1 MPVAMSLSE
10 SIKIALKRGAL
21 VTAANWE
28 VVVIQF
34 VADSAFKALLTVPVL
49 GAAFLLA
56 LIVGSSVPDV
66 LSSDLRSTVMLA
78 LATLGEHR
86 GALAAYLAGV
96 TIVIVGGSML
106 MFLVKSGSVAVL
118 VAAERQAP
126 AVEQP
131 PLRSEVVREG
141 SRFSLEAFSDGC
153 TTFGRRF
160 VRLGLI
166 LTAAYAVSVALYLAL
181 IVVSYRWTNA
191 AGVAWLGTVLAAFG
205 SLILV
210 AWITVLNLLYL
221 LAQLITVAANTSV
234 ARAMAAVPRFVVR
247 KRRLVGG
254 IFLVVVALV
263 MLATAASV
271 LATAALGFIGF
282 VPVVGL
288 AMLPLQLV
296 AWLCRGL
303 LFEYLG
309 LAALGAYARVLRGTA
324 GALGTDGAPAT
335 SLHRTPMMGQ
345 MT

>member
-1 MPVAMSLSE
+1 MSLSE
-10 SIKIALKRGAL
+10 SIKLALKRGAL
-21 VTAANWE
+21 ITAANWE

-34 VADSAFKALLTVPVL
+34 IADSVFKALLTVPVI

-66 LSSDLRSTVMLA
+66 LAGDLRTTVILA
-78 LATLGEHR
+78 LTTLAEHR
-86 GALAAYLAGV
+86 GALAAYIAGV
-96 TIVIVGGSML
+96 VVVVIGASIL
-106 MFLVKSGSVAVL
+106 MFLVKSGSVAIL
-118 VAAERQAP
+118 VDAERHAP
-126 AVEQP
+126 GIEQP
-131 PLRSEVVREG
+131 PLRPEVVREG
-141 SRFSLEAFSDGC
+141 NRFSLEMFSAGC

-166 LTAAYAVSVALYLAL
+166 LTAAYAVTIAIYLAL
-181 IVVSYRWTNA
+181 IVLSYRWTNA
-191 AGVAWLGTVLAAFG
+191 MGFAWLGTIVAAAG
-205 SLILV
+205 SLVLV

-221 LAQLITVAANTSV
+221 LAQLITVAADTSV
-234 ARAMAAVPRFVVR
+234 ASAMATVPRFVAR
-247 KRRLVGG
+247 ERRLVGG

-263 MLATAASV
+263 LLATAASI

-288 AMLPLQLV
+288 AMLPLQLM

-309 LAALGAYARVLRGTA
+309 LAALGAYARVLRGSPGVLRSA
-324 GALGTDGAPAT
+324 AASLNHAP
-335 SLHRTPMMGQ
+335 LMGQ

>member
-1 MPVAMSLSE
+1 MPLTEA
-10 SIKIALKRGAL
+10 IKIALKRGAL

-34 VADSAFKALLTVPVL
+34 AADSAFKALLTVPVL
-49 GAAFLLA
+49 GAAFLIA
-56 LIVGSSVPDV
+56 LIVGSSVPEAIAG
-66 LSSDLRSTVMLA
+66 DLRSTVVIA
-78 LATLGEHR
+78 LATLGEHQS
-86 GALAAYLAGV
+86 ALAAYLVGV
-96 TIVIVGGSML
+96 IVVMVGGSVL

-118 VAAERQAP
+118 VDAERQAP
-126 AVEQP
+126 LVEQP
-131 PLRSEVVREG
+131 PLRSEVVRQG
-141 SRFSLEAFSDGC
+141 GRFSLEAFSDGC

-181 IVVSYRWTNA
+181 IIGFYRWTNA
-191 AGVAWLGTVLAAFG
+191 TGVAWLGTAFAAVG

-234 ARAMAAVPRFVVR
+234 ARAMAAVPRFVAR
-247 KRRLVGG
+247 ERRLVGG
-254 IFLVVVALV
+254 IFVVVVALV

-288 AMLPLQLV
+288 AMLPLQLM

-309 LAALGAYARVLRGTA
+309 LSALGAYAKVLRGTA
-324 GALGTDGAPAT
+324 GVLRTDNTPAT
-335 SLHRTPMMGQ
+335 SLHRTPVMGQ

>member
-1 MPVAMSLSE
+1 MSLSE

-21 VTAANWE
+21 VTAANWQ

-34 VADSAFKALLTVPVL
+34 AADSVFKTLLTVPVI
-49 GAAFLLA
+49 GAAFLIA
-56 LIVGSSVPDV
+56 LIVGGSVPDV
-66 LSSDLRSTVMLA
+66 LASDLRSTVWLA
-78 LATLGEHR
+78 LSTLAEHK

-96 TIVIVGGSML
+96 LVVVIGASVL
-106 MFLVKSGSVAVL
+106 MFLVKSGSFAVL
-118 VAAERQAP
+118 VDAERHAP
-126 AVEQP
+126 VVEQP
-131 PLRSEVVREG
+131 PLRAEVVREG
-141 SRFSLEAFSDGC
+141 GRFTLEAFSAGC
-153 TTFGRRF
+153 TMFGRRF

-166 LTAAYAVSVALYLAL
+166 LIAAYAVTVALYLAL
-181 IVVSYRWTNA
+181 IIVSYRWTNTP
-191 AGVAWLGTVLAAFG
+191 GLAWLGTIIAAAS
-205 SLILV
+205 SLVLV

-234 ARAMAAVPRFVVR
+234 ASAMATVPRFVAR
-247 KRRLVGG
+247 ERRLVGG
-254 IFLVVVALV
+254 IFIVVVALV

-288 AMLPLQLV
+288 AMLPLQFV

-309 LAALGAYARVLRGTA
+309 LAALGAYAKVLRGSA
-324 GALGTDGAPAT
+324 GVLRTDGAHAASLNRAPA
-335 SLHRTPMMGQ
+335 MGQ

>member
-1 MPVAMSLSE
+1 MSLSE

-28 VVVIQF
+28 VVVVQF
-34 VADSAFKALLTVPVL
+34 IADAVFKALLTVPVM
-49 GAAFLLA
+49 GAAFLVA

-78 LATLGEHR
+78 LTTLAEHQ
-86 GALAAYLAGV
+86 GALAAYLVGV
-96 TIVIVGGSML
+96 FVVVIGASVL
-106 MFLVKSGSVAVL
+106 MFLVKSGSVSIL
-118 VAAERQAP
+118 VDAERHAP
-126 AVEQP
+126 MVEQP
-131 PLRSEVVREG
+131 PLRPDVVREG
-141 SRFSLEAFSDGC
+141 GRFSLEAFSAGC
-153 TTFGRRF
+153 STFGRRF

-166 LTAAYAVSVALYLAL
+166 LTAAYAVTVAVYLAL
-181 IVVSYRWTNA
+181 IVVSYRWTNSAGLAWVGTMIA
-191 AGVAWLGTVLAAFG
+191 AAG

-234 ARAMAAVPRFVVR
+234 ATAIAAVPRFI
-247 KRRLVGG
+247 RRERHLVGG
-254 IFLVVVALV
+254 IFVVVIALV
-263 MLATAASV
+263 LLATAASV

-288 AMLPLQLV
+288 AMLPLQLM

-303 LFEYLG
+303 MFEYLG
-309 LAALGAYARVLRGTA
+309 LAALGAYAKVLRGST
-324 GALGTDGAPAT
+324 GVLRTDGAHAT
-335 SLHRTPMMGQ
+335 SLNRVPLMGQ

>member
-1 MPVAMSLSE
+1 MSLSE
-10 SIKIALKRGAL
+10 SIKLALKRGAL
-21 VTAANWE
+21 ITAANWE

-34 VADSAFKALLTVPVL
+34 IADAVFKALLTVPVI

-66 LSSDLRSTVMLA
+66 LAGDLRTTVILA
-78 LATLGEHR
+78 LTTLAEHR
-86 GALAAYLAGV
+86 GALAAYIAGV
-96 TIVIVGGSML
+96 VVVVIGASIL
-106 MFLVKSGSVAVL
+106 MFLVKSGSVAIL
-118 VAAERQAP
+118 VDAERHAP
-126 AVEQP
+126 GIEQP
-131 PLRSEVVREG
+131 PLRPEVVREG
-141 SRFSLEAFSDGC
+141 NRFSLEMFSAGC

-166 LTAAYAVSVALYLAL
+166 LTTAYGVTIAVYLIL
-181 IVVSYRWTNA
+181 IVLSYRWTNA
-191 AGVAWLGTVLAAFG
+191 MGLAWLGTIVAAAG
-205 SLILV
+205 SLVLV

-221 LAQLITVAANTSV
+221 LAQLITVASDTSV
-234 ARAMAAVPRFVVR
+234 ASAMATVPRFVAR
-247 KRRLVGG
+247 ERRLVGG

-263 MLATAASV
+263 LLATAASI

-288 AMLPLQLV
+288 AMLPLQLM

-309 LAALGAYARVLRGTA
+309 LSALGAYARVLRGSPGVLRSA
-324 GALGTDGAPAT
+324 AASLNHAP
-335 SLHRTPMMGQ
+335 LMGQ

>member
-1 MPVAMSLSE
+1 MPLSE
-10 SIKIALKRGAL
+10 AIKIALKRGAL

-34 VADSAFKALLTVPVL
+34 VADSAFKALMTVPVL
-49 GAAFLLA
+49 GAAFLIA

-66 LSSDLRSTVMLA
+66 LSTDLRSTVVLA
-78 LATLGEHR
+78 LATLAEHR
-86 GALAAYLAGV
+86 GALAAYLFGV
-96 TIVIVGGSML
+96 VVVLLGGSVL
-106 MFLVKSGSVAVL
+106 MFLVKSGSVAIL
-118 VAAERQAP
+118 VDAERQAP
-126 AVEQP
+126 VVEQP
-131 PLRSEVVREG
+131 PLRPDIVREG
-141 SRFSLEAFSDGC
+141 SRFSLEAFSAGC

-166 LTAAYAVSVALYLAL
+166 LTAAYAITIALYLAL

-191 AGVAWLGTVLAAFG
+191 AGAAWLGTLIAALG

-234 ARAMAAVPRFVVR
+234 ARAMAAVPRFVAR
-247 KRRLVGG
+247 ECRLVGG

-309 LAALGAYARVLRGTA
+309 LAALGAYAKVLRGTA
-324 GALGTDGAPAT
+324 GVLRTDGAHAT
-335 SLHRTPMMGQ
+335 SLHRAPVMGQ

>member
-1 MPVAMSLSE
+1 MSLSE
-10 SIKIALKRGAL
+10 SIKLALKRGAL
-21 VTAANWE
+21 ITAANWE

-34 VADSAFKALLTVPVL
+34 IADAVFKALLTVPVI

-66 LSSDLRSTVMLA
+66 LAGDLRTTVILA
-78 LATLGEHR
+78 LTTLAEHR
-86 GALAAYLAGV
+86 GALAAYIAGV
-96 TIVIVGGSML
+96 VVVVIGASIL
-106 MFLVKSGSVAVL
+106 MFLVKSGSVAIL
-118 VAAERQAP
+118 VDAERHAP
-126 AVEQP
+126 GIEQP
-131 PLRSEVVREG
+131 PLRPEVVREG
-141 SRFSLEAFSDGC
+141 NRFSLDMFSAGC

-166 LTAAYAVSVALYLAL
+166 LTTAYGVTIAVYLIL
-181 IVVSYRWTNA
+181 IVLSYRWTNA
-191 AGVAWLGTVLAAFG
+191 MGLAWLGTIVAAAG
-205 SLILV
+205 SLVLV

-221 LAQLITVAANTSV
+221 LAQLITVAADTSV
-234 ARAMAAVPRFVVR
+234 ASAMATVPRFVAR
-247 KRRLVGG
+247 ERRLVGG

-263 MLATAASV
+263 LLATAASI

-288 AMLPLQLV
+288 AMLPLQLM

-309 LAALGAYARVLRGTA
+309 LSALGAYARVLRGSPGVLRSA
-324 GALGTDGAPAT
+324 AASLNHAP
-335 SLHRTPMMGQ
+335 LMGQ

>member
-1 MPVAMSLSE
+1 MSLSE
-10 SIKIALKRGAL
+10 SIKLALKRGAL
-21 VTAANWE
+21 ITAANWE

-34 VADSAFKALLTVPVL
+34 IADSVFKALLTVPVI

-66 LSSDLRSTVMLA
+66 LAGDLRSTVILA
-78 LATLGEHR
+78 LTTLAEHR
-86 GALAAYLAGV
+86 GALAAYIAGV
-96 TIVIVGGSML
+96 VVVVIGASIL
-106 MFLVKSGSVAVL
+106 MFLVKSGSVAIL
-118 VAAERQAP
+118 VDAERHAP
-126 AVEQP
+126 GIEQP
-131 PLRSEVVREG
+131 PLRPEVVREG
-141 SRFSLEAFSDGC
+141 NRFSLEMFSAGC

-166 LTAAYAVSVALYLAL
+166 LTSAYAVTIAIYLAL
-181 IVVSYRWTNA
+181 IVLSYRWTNA
-191 AGVAWLGTVLAAFG
+191 MGFAWLGTIVAAAG
-205 SLILV
+205 SLVLV

-221 LAQLITVAANTSV
+221 LAQLITVAADTSV
-234 ARAMAAVPRFVVR
+234 ASAMATVPRFVAR
-247 KRRLVGG
+247 ERRLVGG

-263 MLATAASV
+263 LLATAASI

-288 AMLPLQLV
+288 AMLPLQLM

-309 LAALGAYARVLRGTA
+309 LAALGAYARVLRGSPGVLRSA
-324 GALGTDGAPAT
+324 AASLNHAP
-335 SLHRTPMMGQ
+335 LMGQ